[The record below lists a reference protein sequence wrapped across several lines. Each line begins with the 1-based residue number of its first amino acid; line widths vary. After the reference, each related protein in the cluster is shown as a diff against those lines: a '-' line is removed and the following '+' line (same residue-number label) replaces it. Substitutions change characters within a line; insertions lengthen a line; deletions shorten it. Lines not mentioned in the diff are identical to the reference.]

1 MALGCEESLWTHWI
15 LLSSVQGRSV
25 LFLFYHC
32 SFPAITIVFIKEWW
46 TFIRILLHSEKNS
59 SFLFLRWSSDNH
71 PPPHHPLVMWPRAHS
86 VNSSVLKRSE
96 KVTASPLIV
105 KLPAL
110 QTPPTAGSSHCQVT
124 DELWTNTRDR
134 ARDPKPVN
142 PRMDDFEEPLLYAA
156 MEMCN

>member
-105 KLPAL
+105 KVPAL
-110 QTPPTAGSSHCQVT
+110 QTPPTARSQMNSGQTHVIEPVIRSPLTPGWMTSRSRCFMQ
-124 DELWTNTRDR
+124 LWKRVI
-134 ARDPKPVN
+134 K
-142 PRMDDFEEPLLYAA
+142 F
-156 MEMCN
+156 